1 VSKDTSMS
9 DSRIRFSPLS
19 WRRPFLALL
28 AGFALLSGMLA
39 PHDVAVEQAGIVSQV
54 EIAENAAHP
63 GIPAHI
69 EGAEFKRHPGCVAC
83 LLQLGRGTV
92 PSPLPAAL
100 PPLPQDDSVTALAVR
115 PSSAKPALLGPA
127 RAPPIASP
135 SA

>member
-1 VSKDTSMS
+1 MT
-9 DSRIRFSPLS
+9 DSRIRSSPIH
-19 WRRPFLALL
+19 WRQSLLALL

-54 EIAENAAHP
+54 EVAENAAHP

-83 LLQLGRGTV
+83 LLQLGRGAV

-100 PPLPQDDSVTALAVR
+100 PPLPQNDPVAALTVR
-115 PSSAKPALLGPA
+115 LSSAKPSLPGPA
-127 RAPPIASP
+127 RAPPASP
-135 SA
+135 LSA